1 LGGLL
6 EGVILMLFLP
16 DEDGQGLTEYA
27 LLLMLV
33 ALVVILI
40 LYVMGPAIGNLYS
53 NILTQ
58 VENVTG

>member
-1 LGGLL
+1 MGGLL

-27 LLLMLV
+27 LLLMLI

>member
-1 LGGLL
+1 
-6 EGVILMLFLP
+6 MLFLP